1 MLKELDRQ
9 TILKA
14 LQTGNIKLQGQFI
27 NSSNYT
33 FLGNLEYQSAIIPVV
48 YKPIRGERPLW
59 DFPTGT
65 LAKREVAAY
74 IVSEALR
81 WNLVPPTV
89 FRTVESLGE
98 GSVQQFIDHNPED
111 HYFNFPEKERQRLRK
126 VVLFDALINNADRK
140 ASHIFHGEDNHIW
153 LIDHGICFHGEDK
166 LRTVVWDFIG
176 ESIPREDLNTLE
188 SLLEGKQLNPILKE
202 KLVAYLSPGEIKAF
216 TARMLYLLKTG
227 CFPTPSEEYRPYPW
241 PPV

>member
-9 TILKA
+9 TILQA

-33 FLGNLEYQSAIIPVV
+33 FFGNLEYQSQIVPVV

-59 DFPTGT
+59 DFPSGT

-89 FRTVESLGE
+89 FRSLGGLGE

-111 HYFNFPEKERQRLRK
+111 HYFNFPEEERQRLRK

-153 LIDHGICFHGEDK
+153 LIDHGLCFHCEYK
-166 LRTVVWDFIG
+166 LRTVIWDFIG
-176 ESIPREDLNTLE
+176 QSVPQEDLTALQR
-188 SLLEGKQLNPILKE
+188 LLEGKKLQPTINE
-202 KLVAYLSPGEIKAF
+202 KLRAYLSPGEIKAF
-216 TARMLYLLKTG
+216 TTRAIYLLRTG
-227 CFPTPSEEYRPYPW
+227 CFPIPSEEYRPYPW